1 MERCRCLCLKSMR
14 RPLGIWNTQTLVKLV
29 SFWVSIRLRTVVLFP
44 AKKSSPEP
52 LAAQWGFL
60 QVGQWPALPRLNLL
74 SALWGYVGE
83 LVTCPIPHNFLHSS
97 MIFLPVPS
105 LSSIVFLPVPAP
117 NPPWGWLH
125 VSQI

>member
-1 MERCRCLCLKSMR
+1 M
-14 RPLGIWNTQTLVKLV
+14 KLV
-29 SFWVSIRLRTVVLFP
+29 SFWVSVRLRTVVLFP

-74 SALWGYVGE
+74 SALWGYSGG
-83 LVTCPIPHNFLHSS
+83 LVTCTIPHNFLHSS

-105 LSSIVFLPVPAP
+105 LSSIVFLPVPTPIHPGDGYMLVKYDGAVWSP
-117 NPPWGWLH
+117 LGVP
-125 VSQI
+125 VITIQV